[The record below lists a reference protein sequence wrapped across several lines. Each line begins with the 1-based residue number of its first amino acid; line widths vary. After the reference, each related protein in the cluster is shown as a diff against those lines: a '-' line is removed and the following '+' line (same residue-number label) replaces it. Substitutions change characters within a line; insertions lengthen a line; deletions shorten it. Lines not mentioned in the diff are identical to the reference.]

1 MQLHVG
7 GAQDGNGYTVLSKL
21 KQASMFGELW
31 TKEASDGGSKNF
43 QAMIKI

>member
-21 KQASMFGELW
+21 KQASLFGELW
-31 TKEASDGGSKNF
+31 TKKASDGVSENF